1 MKIDKIDHATLS
13 SNYYIISISE
23 QKPLQIDFSIKQSNE
38 DIKANGDSYFTLTE
52 KNIFYLAISDG
63 MGCGINANEESKFT
77 LDTLISMLKA
87 KIDIVES
94 INLSNNILQLK
105 NVFESYTT
113 LDLCA
118 IDIHKSIVS
127 FFKLGAFTTFIIR
140 DHIVTEVN
148 NYSLPLGIIEHINVI
163 PSSYKIK
170 QGDII
175 IMCSDGMIDDSNLNV
190 ISILEDLSIDDAS
203 TICNLLFSKLIR
215 IRENGDDATLA
226 VITIN

>member
-1 MKIDKIDHATLS
+1 
-13 SNYYIISISE
+13 
-23 QKPLQIDFSIKQSNE
+23 
-38 DIKANGDSYFTLTE
+38 
-52 KNIFYLAISDG
+52 
-63 MGCGINANEESKFT
+63 
-77 LDTLISMLKA
+77 MLKA

-94 INLSNNILQLK
+94 IYISNNILSLK
-105 NVFESYTT
+105 NDLESYTT

-118 IDIHKSIVS
+118 IDINKSIVS

-140 DHIVTEVN
+140 NHIVTEVN
-148 NYSLPLGIIEHINVI
+148 NYSLPLGIIEKIKVM

-175 IMCSDGMIDDSNLNV
+175 VMCSDGMIDDSNLN
-190 ISILEDLSIDDAS
+190 IFSILEDVSMDDAT

-226 VITIN
+226 IITIN